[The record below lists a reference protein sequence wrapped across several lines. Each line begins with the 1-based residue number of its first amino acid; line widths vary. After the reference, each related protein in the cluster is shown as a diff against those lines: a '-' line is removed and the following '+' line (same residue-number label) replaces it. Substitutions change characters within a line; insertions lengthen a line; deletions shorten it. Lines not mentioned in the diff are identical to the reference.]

1 MGFLGKSTSFLAY
14 FCYQKLLFCYCF
26 ACLVFSMFCWRRMA
40 IFNYFPKNCLEI
52 TQETL
57 KLDNISSIRYRI
69 IWSHHVPNVK
79 QHVRLCLLQLLIYC
93 KNQKK
98 LLFFADGS
106 KIIHSVILFF
116 RFFKIENCSEKQV
129 LPKRAKAVIKRC
141 SLK

>member
-1 MGFLGKSTSFLAY
+1 MFLGV
-14 FCYQKLLFCYCF
+14 LLKEGSHFQ
-26 ACLVFSMFCWRRMA
+26 LLL
-40 IFNYFPKNCLEI
+40 KNWLKI
-52 TQETL
+52 SQETL
-57 KLDNISSIRYRI
+57 KLDNIPSIRYRI

-129 LPKRAKAVIKRC
+129 LPKTYKSSHQEVFSKIGV
-141 SLK
+141 LKILTSHNGLYEI